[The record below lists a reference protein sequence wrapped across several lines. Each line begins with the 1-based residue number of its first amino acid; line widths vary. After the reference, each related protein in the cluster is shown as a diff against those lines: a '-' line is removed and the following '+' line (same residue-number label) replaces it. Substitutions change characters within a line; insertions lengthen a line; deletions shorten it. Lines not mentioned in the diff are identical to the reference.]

1 MGPRWHLVDSQWES
15 VGGTL
20 VLEKAWYR
28 MQSGNVVVGAAVCTR
43 LCLSALHA
51 RAHVCSWPR
60 KPLSVCSVLQRFILT
75 LTAPRLKPNPS
86 PRVRKQTDPSPEQD
100 MV

>member
-1 MGPRWHLVDSQWES
+1 MGQISLGSMGPRWHLVDSQWES

-43 LCLSALHA
+43 LCLSALHCA
-51 RAHVCSWPR
+51 RAR
-60 KPLSVCSVLQRFILT
+60 LQL
-75 LTAPRLKPNPS
+75 AKKAS
-86 PRVRKQTDPSPEQD
+86 
-100 MV
+100 